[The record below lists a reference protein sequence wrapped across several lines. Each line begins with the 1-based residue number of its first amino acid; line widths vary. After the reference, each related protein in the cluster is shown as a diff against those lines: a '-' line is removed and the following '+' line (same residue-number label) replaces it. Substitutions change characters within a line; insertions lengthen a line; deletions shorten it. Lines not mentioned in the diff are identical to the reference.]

1 MARIITVADLRE
13 HVETD
18 LPESAI
24 QRLID
29 DADQL
34 VIDTYGAHGPA
45 VQTDDLYVD
54 DGSEYVFPQ
63 RPVDAVTTV
72 TEYTSETTS
81 KVLDPT
87 DYRLLHNGQSMLR
100 LRNGTNP
107 AVGWG
112 YRVVVAYVITT
123 AENPRRRGVVIDL
136 VRLSINHSSG
146 LRSERA
152 GDYSVSYGNS
162 EKERSKILRRLGGVN
177 VSV

>member
-18 LPESAI
+18 LPEAAV

-29 DADQL
+29 EADQL
-34 VIDTYGAHGPA
+34 VVDAYGAHGPA
-45 VQTDDLYVD
+45 TQTDDLYGD
-54 DGSEYVFPQ
+54 AGSEYVFPH
-63 RPVDAVTTV
+63 RVVDAITTV
-72 TEYTSETTS
+72 TEHSSETTS
-81 KVLDPT
+81 KVIDPT
-87 DYRLLHNGQSMLR
+87 DYRVLNGGTTLLR

-107 AVGWG
+107 SIGWP
-112 YRVVVAYVITT
+112 YRVVVAYVIST

-136 VRLSINHSSG
+136 VRLAAVHTG

-152 GDYSVSYGNS
+152 GDYSAQSVDY
-162 EKERSKILRRLGGVN
+162 ETERGKILGRLGGVN